1 MSRIS
6 LSLISLSLA
15 SLSRLSLSS
24 SSSSLSLE
32 PGVHGYPVV
41 QEVVHS
47 WWMVRSIGPRV
58 RHGGVVTTH
67 TTDGG
72 FLGVFAELPES
83 RRVWIGAGRLS
94 IIVMRD
100 IA

>member
-1 MSRIS
+1 MSIHV
-6 LSLISLSLA
+6 L
-15 SLSRLSLSS
+15 
-24 SSSSLSLE
+24 
-32 PGVHGYPVV
+32 
-41 QEVVHS
+41 
-47 WWMVRSIGPRV
+47 
-58 RHGGVVTTH
+58 TH

-83 RRVWIGAGRLS
+83 RRVWVGAGRLS